1 MLNAERHPPLQGD
14 PASTPPPPA
23 TAGRRITLDGRD
35 GVAAPAVTVDAE
47 GLFLDMHRVE
57 RVDPPHLLL
66 SPAARR
72 PARGTVLI
80 QPGGGYEFLAIRH
93 EGTAVARL
101 VNECDYDA
109 ALLHYR
115 VNAGADTRR
124 LALEDAR
131 AALALIRT
139 RGAEFGLDTTR
150 VGAFG
155 FSAGAHLAARLAH
168 ETAGRGGPDFLV
180 LIYPAYLEDAGALR
194 PEVVPPPVPLFLC
207 ATAEDP
213 YSPSA
218 LALAAYCRAE
228 GRPCEFHFARR
239 GAHGFGL
246 SENLP
251 EDVRDWP
258 DKVSAF
264 LNRQSGGSILLPH
277 IDLQS
282 AAGRA
287 R

>member
-14 PASTPPPPA
+14 PANTPNPPGP
-23 TAGRRITLDGRD
+23 AGRRITLDGRD
-35 GVAAPAVTVDAE
+35 GVAAPAVTIDAG
-47 GLFLDMHRVE
+47 GLFHDMHRVE
-57 RVDPPHLLL
+57 YVDTPHLLIT
-66 SPAARR
+66 PAARR

-93 EGTAVARL
+93 EGTEVARL
-101 VNECDYDA
+101 VNEVGYDA

-131 AALALIRT
+131 AALNLIRT
-139 RGAEFGLDTTR
+139 RGSEFGLNTAR
-150 VGAFG
+150 VGVFG

-168 ETAGRGGPDFLV
+168 ETAGRGGPDFLI
-180 LIYPAYLEDAGALR
+180 LIYPAYLEEAGVLQ
-194 PEVVPPPVPLFLC
+194 PEAIPPPVPLFMYV
-207 ATAEDP
+207 AADDP

-228 GRPCEFHFARR
+228 GRPCEFHFAQR

-264 LNRQSGGSILLPH
+264 LSHQRGGSTSCPPPET
-277 IDLQS
+277 
-282 AAGRA
+282 GG
-287 R
+287 